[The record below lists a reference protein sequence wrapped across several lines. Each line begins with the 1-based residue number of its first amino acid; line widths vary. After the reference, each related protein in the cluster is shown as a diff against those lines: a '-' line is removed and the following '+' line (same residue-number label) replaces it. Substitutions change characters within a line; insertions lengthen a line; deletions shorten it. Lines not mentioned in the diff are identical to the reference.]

1 MSTLEERIAAR
12 NKILADTSLVGKK
25 KVTKKKATRKTIS
38 PEQAAKDQRIRERVA
53 KFRAQDKAD
62 GNNTYINRRNQD
74 NPKGES

>member
-25 KVTKKKATRKTIS
+25 VTKKKAARKTIT
-38 PEQAAKDQRIRERVA
+38 PQQAAKDQRIRERVA

-62 GNNTYINRRNQD
+62 GNNTYINRRKQD

>member
-12 NKILADTSLVGKK
+12 NKLLADTSLVGKK
-25 KVTKKKATRKTIS
+25 VTKKKVAKKTVS
-38 PEQAAKDQRIRERVA
+38 PEQYAKDQRIRERVA